1 MESYPDDAPFPGD
14 APELL
19 FDNLGL
25 GADVVPPGFASEVGQ
40 VTGTGN
46 HDILEDVGPSA
57 NFEENKPYCSTAELF
72 QLHPDDHLLSGF
84 EQLNVT
90 HQAAHVGNFTTPY
103 ERLVSAR
110 AALVLAADRP
120 ATFVVNGTRC
130 LAQAYTAEQ
139 TSSYAES
146 VHSTR
151 SAPLPR
157 WPCPKCEKALNSK
170 AARRYRSCFFW
181 RLSSADSFADITCKL
196 TIKRS

>member
-1 MESYPDDAPFPGD
+1 MESYPDDTPFPGD
-14 APELL
+14 AQEL
-19 FDNLGL
+19 FNNLGL

-46 HDILEDVGPSA
+46 HDLLEDVGPSA
-57 NFEENKPYCSTAELF
+57 N
-72 QLHPDDHLLSGF
+72 HPVDHLLSGF

-90 HQAAHVGNFTTPY
+90 HQAGHVGIFTTPY

-110 AALVLAADRP
+110 AALVPAADRP

-130 LAQAYTAEQ
+130 LTQAYTAEQ
-139 TSSYAES
+139 TSSYAGS

-157 WPCPKCEKALNSK
+157 WPCPKCEKAFKSK
-170 AARRYRSCFFW
+170 AARRYRSSFLW

-196 TIKRS
+196 TIKKS